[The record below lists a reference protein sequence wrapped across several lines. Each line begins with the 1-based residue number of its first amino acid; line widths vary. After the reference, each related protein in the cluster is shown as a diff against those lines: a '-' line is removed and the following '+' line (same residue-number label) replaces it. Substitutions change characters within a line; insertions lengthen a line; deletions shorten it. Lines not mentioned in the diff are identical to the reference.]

1 MTAVPKLTVEDYLAM
16 EAEATEKHEFYGGE
30 VVAMSGARPAH
41 NVVTTRLTLAVGNAL
56 GSRPCLTFSSDQ
68 RVRVDETGAY
78 CYPDLSVVYG
88 RPDFAGPA
96 PDSLLNP
103 TAIFEVL
110 SPTTESWDRGGKF
123 SHFQHVA
130 SLQIYALVDPTL
142 RRIEWYTRSADRR
155 GEWIYRS
162 VDARGVAVIDALSIS
177 LNAEEIFSP
186 LDLLEG

>member
-1 MTAVPKLTVEDYLAM
+1 VTAVPKLTVEDYLAM

-78 CYPDLSVVYG
+78 CYPDLSVVCG

-103 TAIFEVL
+103 DRDLRGALADDRVL
-110 SPTTESWDRGGKF
+110 GTGAASSATSSMSPRSR
-123 SHFQHVA
+123 S
-130 SLQIYALVDPTL
+130 
-142 RRIEWYTRSADRR
+142 TRSSIRR
-155 GEWIYRS
+155 C
-162 VDARGVAVIDALSIS
+162 DASSGTPARPTGAVSGSTGASTPE
-177 LNAEEIFSP
+177 AWR
-186 LDLLEG
+186 